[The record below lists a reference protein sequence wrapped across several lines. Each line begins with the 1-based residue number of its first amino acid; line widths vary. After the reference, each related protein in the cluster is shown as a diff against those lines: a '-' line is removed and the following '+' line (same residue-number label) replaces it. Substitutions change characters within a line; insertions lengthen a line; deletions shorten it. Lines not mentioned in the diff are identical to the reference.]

1 MEFGFL
7 FSNNTNFSVPPVK
20 ITSDMQLKWLIELNK
35 RHHTPLC
42 VTLIR
47 REQPM
52 NRPNAANEAD
62 DEVRDELYHNRDDF
76 WNTVEIA
83 RDDDVVFPETN
94 ATQRPPEI
102 YPSKQPKG
110 TPIVQIYLIV
120 YPDCIQYP
128 SKQPIG
134 TPIVSIYLIRVSRS
148 YPVSIETTKRYPD
161 CPNLPNR
168 VLRSYPVSFETTN
181 RYPDCQYLPNCV
193 SRSYPVSIETTKRY
207 PDCPNLPNRVSLS

>member
-7 FSNNTNFSVPPVK
+7 FPNNTNFPVPPVK

-102 YPSKQPKG
+102 VQDNEEEFPFTNDDLIASYQSKQPKG

-128 SKQPIG
+128 SKQP
-134 TPIVSIYLIRVSRS
+134 
-148 YPVSIETTKRYPD
+148 
-161 CPNLPNR
+161 
-168 VLRSYPVSFETTN
+168 
-181 RYPDCQYLPNCV
+181 
-193 SRSYPVSIETTKRY
+193 
-207 PDCPNLPNRVSLS
+207 